1 MKAGKQLILSKETYT
16 VVNRALKSL
25 KNIKDILRQLKYRP
39 ALRIPY
45 PEDTALAEPVA
56 RAVLE
61 QLRLISTDFA
71 RVCEES
77 AKLSGK
83 AKRESQQLYADLGT
97 GVWRLWKK
105 MLRPGSDKPL
115 DEMRTVFGFVESLR
129 DVLQEGGIQIIDHTG
144 KEIPSG
150 LSLEVLEYQEK
161 PGITKERVSET
172 VRPTIYYKDRMIQM
186 GRVYVDTPINS
197 RGSVRKA

>member
-1 MKAGKQLILSKETYT
+1 MKTGKQDILGKETYT

-25 KNIKDILRQLKYRP
+25 KNVKETLQQLKYRP

-45 PEDTALAEPVA
+45 REDAALADPLA

-61 QLRLISTDFA
+61 QLRLISTEFA
-71 RVCEES
+71 RLCEES
-77 AKLSGK
+77 AKPGGK
-83 AKRESQQLYADLGT
+83 AKHEPLQFYADLGT

-115 DEMRTVFGFVESLR
+115 DEMRSIFGFVESLR
-129 DVLQEGGIQIIDHTG
+129 DALQEGGIQIIDHTG

-161 PGITKERVSET
+161 PGVTKERVSET

-186 GRVYVDTPINS
+186 GRVYVDAPMAS
-197 RGSVRKA
+197 RGSARKV